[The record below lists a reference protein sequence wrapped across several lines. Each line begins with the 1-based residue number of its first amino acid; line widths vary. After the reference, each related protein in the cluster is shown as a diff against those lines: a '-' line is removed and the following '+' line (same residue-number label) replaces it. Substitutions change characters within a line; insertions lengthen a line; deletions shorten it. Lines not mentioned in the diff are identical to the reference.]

1 MKRQLVKFL
10 IKKWFILVSQMNK
23 KEKYDMEVPKDRMKD
38 KYADTLVGGVRN
50 GGRAMASWK

>member
-1 MKRQLVKFL
+1 
-10 IKKWFILVSQMNK
+10 MNK